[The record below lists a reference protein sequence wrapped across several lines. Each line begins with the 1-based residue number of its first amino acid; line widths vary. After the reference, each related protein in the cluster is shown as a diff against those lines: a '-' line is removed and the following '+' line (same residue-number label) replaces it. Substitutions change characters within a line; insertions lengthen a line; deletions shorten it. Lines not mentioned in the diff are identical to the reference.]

1 MEFKSGMLG
10 CAIVMVM
17 LACSVLG
24 TILISADETTYNVT
38 KYRYETDITGLFPVD
53 TSPEYLDYDL
63 AKNYT
68 GYYTEDTIINGVKY
82 WGGATFTPS
91 TTVNNYSLRTPPV
104 NETITQYNLSD
115 YTASLTDTDVP
126 PNGSAL
132 FLNYYMSDYSSPAIP
147 TDGSIDPRSVTLTSL
162 IDVLHITNNIIE
174 ITPLSD
180 DWDDLIF
187 FTTPD
192 KYFVG
197 SDVFYYY
204 LAVDK
209 QYYDTYPSDIYDLA
223 CLSCKINM
231 TTRTVDYYYGI
242 SIDNTTYVYT
252 VNLSDA
258 CICCDTENNN
268 FPTIDRT
275 IVVRSYDQADTQYMD
290 ISMGVTV
297 TGVTT

>member
-1 MEFKSGMLG
+1 MLG

-53 TSPEYLDYDL
+53 ASPEYLDYDL

-68 GYYTEDTIINGVKY
+68 GYYTDDTIINGVKY
-82 WGGATFTPS
+82 WGGAIFTPS

-104 NETITQYNLSD
+104 NETITQYDLSN

-126 PNGSAL
+126 PNGSAF
-132 FLNYYMSDYSSPAIP
+132 FLNYYKNDYSSAATP
-147 TDGSIDPRSVTLTSL
+147 TYSVIDPRSVTLTSL
-162 IDVLHITNNIIE
+162 IDALHITNNIIE

-180 DWDDLIF
+180 DWSDLIF

-192 KYFVG
+192 KYYAGDYPFP
-197 SDVFYYY
+197 DYYY
-204 LAVDK
+204 LAVEK
-209 QYYDTYPSDIYDLA
+209 QYYDTYPSDLFDLA
-223 CLSCKINM
+223 CISCKINM
-231 TTRTVDYYYGI
+231 TTRTVDYHYGT
-242 SIDNTTYVYT
+242 SVDNTTYVYT

-258 CICCDTENNN
+258 CMCCATENNN
-268 FPTIDRT
+268 YPTINKT
-275 IVVRSYDQADTQYMD
+275 IVVRSYDQADVQYMD
-290 ISMGVTV
+290 ISKGVTV
-297 TGVTT
+297 TGVTA